1 MKLTFFFLLICILTF
16 DSIAQT
22 IVSHHFS
29 ECDSKTIPI
38 FIKNRIVSKEIID
51 DTLCLSIGF
60 IENCCAVLTPKLSWH
75 DDTLHLGFLDSS
87 EDWCACDCC
96 FELNLKVVGIKD
108 TNFILKHRNQV
119 LLLDKNKT
127 IFPLESEIDTI
138 HCYNQVNQE
147 GKNIGLWIYYF
158 ENTTVVRSKVY
169 YSQNGDLLWS
179 FIYDQVGN
187 IDTVE
192 AFKKNGHCIPIGAK
206 EYYELIGK

>member
-1 MKLTFFFLLICILTF
+1 MFFFLLICILTF

-29 ECDSKTIPI
+29 ECDSRTIPT
-38 FIKNRIVSKEIID
+38 FIKNRIISKEIIN
-51 DTLCLSIGF
+51 DTLHLSIGF
-60 IENCCAVLTPKLSWH
+60 TENCCAVLTPKLSWH
-75 DDTLHLGFLDSS
+75 NDTLRLGIVDSS
-87 EDWCACDCC
+87 EEWCACNCC

-119 LLLDKNKT
+119 LLAGKNKT

-138 HCYNQVNQE
+138 QCYNQVNQE

-169 YSQNGDLLWS
+169 YSQNGDLLWR
-179 FIYDQVGN
+179 FIYDQAGN
-187 IDTVE
+187 LSNVE
-192 AFKKNGHCIPIGAK
+192 ALTKNRHLTSIEGK